1 MRKRVLLSWLL
12 LAGLAHATETGSFGV
27 GILVRGSGFFLNP
40 VIKSVTITE
49 LEQDMPA
56 AKAGVSV
63 GDSLLEVNGRAVPG
77 ARASDIRPLLE
88 RPIGESILF
97 KLRRASGEEYS
108 VSLVS
113 APRRR

>member
-1 MRKRVLLSWLL
+1 MRKRAVFCFLVL
-12 LAGLAHATETGSFGV
+12 AALAHAAETGSFGV

-56 AKAGVSV
+56 ARAGVTV
-63 GDSLLEVNGRAVPG
+63 GDSLLEVDGRTVPG

-88 RPIGESILF
+88 RPVGVSTLF

-113 APRRR
+113 ASRRR